1 MLSMLTDP
9 ILDLEL
15 WLILCSVA
23 FLAGL
28 IDSIAGGGGMLTV
41 PALLTTGLPPHVA
54 LGTNKLAA
62 SFGSFTAS
70 VTFYRKNLFNPHYWR
85 LSIIFTAVG
94 AVIGTITVSY
104 LSVTF
109 LEKYIPVLIIITAFY
124 TMISKTITTE
134 SISLPFIN
142 RRLKTKQ
149 MLQGVILGFYDGFAG
164 PGTGAFW
171 TASSSIL
178 YKINILLSSGL
189 ARSTNFVS
197 NFCSLLTFFYLGY
210 VNIAIGISMGI
221 FIMIGAAI
229 GANWAIKLGSK
240 FIRPIFICVVILMS
254 ANLAYHAWITQ

>member
-1 MLSMLTDP
+1 MLTDP

-70 VTFYRKNLFNPHYWR
+70 ITFYRKKLFNPYYWR
-85 LSIIFTAVG
+85 LSIIFTALG
-94 AVIGTITVSY
+94 AIIGTITVSY

-124 TMISKTITTE
+124 TMMSKTISTETTK
-134 SISLPFIN
+134 LPSASSQ
-142 RRLKTKQ
+142 LKIKQ
-149 MLQGVILGFYDGFAG
+149 ILQAIILGFYDGFAG

-197 NFCSLLTFFYLGY
+197 NFCSLLTFFYLDY
-210 VNIAIGISMGI
+210 VNITIGVSMGI
-221 FIMIGAAI
+221 FIMLGAAI
-229 GANWAIKLGSK
+229 GANWAIKLGSQ
-240 FIRPIFICVVILMS
+240 FIRPIFVTVVILMS

>member
-1 MLSMLTDP
+1 MLTDP

-28 IDSIAGGGGMLTV
+28 IDSIAGGGGMLTI

-62 SFGSFTAS
+62 SFGSLTAS
-70 VTFYRKNLFNPHYWR
+70 ITFYRKKLFNPYYWR
-85 LSIIFTAVG
+85 LSVIFTAIG
-94 AVIGTITVSY
+94 AIIGTITVSY
-104 LSVTF
+104 ISVQF
-109 LEKYIPVLIIITAFY
+109 LEKYIPVFIIITAFY
-124 TMISKTITTE
+124 TMMSKTISTQ
-134 SISLPFIN
+134 SIDLPLVNF
-142 RRLKTKQ
+142 RLKTKQ
-149 MLQGVILGFYDGFAG
+149 IFQGLILGFYDGFAG

-171 TASSSIL
+171 TASSSML

-210 VNIAIGISMGI
+210 VNITIGISMGV
-221 FIMIGAAI
+221 FIMIGSAI
-229 GANWAIKLGSK
+229 GANWAIKLGNK
-240 FIRPIFICVVILMS
+240 FIRPIFVTVVILMS
-254 ANLAYHAWITQ
+254 ANLAYHAWATQ

>member
-1 MLSMLTDP
+1 MLTDP

-28 IDSIAGGGGMLTV
+28 IDSIAGGGGMLTI

-62 SFGSFTAS
+62 SFGSLTAS
-70 VTFYRKNLFNPHYWR
+70 ITFYRKKLFNPYYWR
-85 LSIIFTAVG
+85 LSVIFTAVG
-94 AVIGTITVSY
+94 AIIGTITVSY
-104 LSVTF
+104 LSVKF
-109 LEKYIPVLIIITAFY
+109 LEKYIPVFIIITAFY
-124 TMISKTITTE
+124 TMVSKTI
-134 SISLPFIN
+134 SINSTNLPLVNFT
-142 RRLKTKQ
+142 LKAKQ
-149 MLQGVILGFYDGFAG
+149 ISQGLILGFYDGFAG

-171 TASSSIL
+171 TASSTML

-210 VNIAIGISMGI
+210 VNITIGISMGI
-221 FIMIGAAI
+221 FIMIGSAI
-229 GANWAIKLGSK
+229 GANWAIKLGNQ
-240 FIRPIFICVVILMS
+240 FIRPIFISVVILMS